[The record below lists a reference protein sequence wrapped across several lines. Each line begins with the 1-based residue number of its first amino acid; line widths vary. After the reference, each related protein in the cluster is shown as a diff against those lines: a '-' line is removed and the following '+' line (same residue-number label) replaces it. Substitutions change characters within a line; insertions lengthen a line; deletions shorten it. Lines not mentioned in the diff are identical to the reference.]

1 MLKINYMQK
10 NWNFENSYLELPD
23 IFYSKTKAESFPK
36 LEILLKNENLIDT
49 LNINHKNFD
58 NLLLNT
64 INNRQINSFSQAYAG
79 HQFGH
84 FTILGDG
91 RATLLGEHININ
103 KDRFDIQ
110 LKGSGKTP
118 YSRNGD
124 GKGTLKS
131 MLREYIVSEAMHNL
145 NIKTTRSLAI
155 LNTGQK
161 IRRETFEDGGVLVRV
176 AKSHI
181 RVGTFQLASLSKKQ
195 SDIKELLEY
204 SINRLYPEL
213 LNENDKYLKFFEKI
227 TIEQMDLI
235 LNWQRVGFVHGV
247 MNTDNMSLSGETID
261 YGPCAF
267 LDEYNPNK
275 VFSSIDKN
283 GRYAFNNQPKIALW
297 NLARLAETFLHL
309 VDSTEEIAIKKIEHI
324 LKKYETEYNDKWL
337 EMMKDKIGI
346 NDYHEKD
353 YELIKEL
360 LDLMHIFKLD
370 YTKTFIK
377 IENNKL
383 KKFDFMLDWISKL
396 NKRKELN
403 KKIKKPKNLNPMII
417 PRNHIVEKVLNES
430 ANGNVK
436 NLFKFISLFKKPYES
451 SNPEEYMREP
461 TNKEKVYQ
469 TFCGT

>member
-1 MLKINYMQK
+1 MQTQ
-10 NWNFENSYLELPD
+10 WNFQNSYLTLPE
-23 IFYSKTKAESFPK
+23 IFYSKTRAEKFPNLK
-36 LEILLKNENLIDT
+36 VLLRNKNLINQ
-49 LNINHKNFD
+49 LNMESDNFD
-58 NLLLNT
+58 T
-64 INNRQINSFSQAYAG
+64 VIIESINNREINSFSQAYAG

-91 RATLLGEHININ
+91 RATLLGEHINAN
-103 KDRFDIQ
+103 NERFDIQ

-155 LNTGQK
+155 LNTGEK
-161 IRRETFEDGGVLVRV
+161 IQRETFEEGGILVRV

-181 RVGTFQLASLSKKQ
+181 RVGTFQLASLSKRQ
-195 SDIKELLEY
+195 NDIKELVEY
-204 SINRLYPEL
+204 TMNRLHPEI

-227 TIEQMDLI
+227 TQDQINLI
-235 LNWQRVGFVHGV
+235 IDWQRVGFIHGV

-309 VDSTEEIAIKKIEHI
+309 IDTNEKIAIKKIENI
-324 LKKYETEYNDKWL
+324 LKKYETIYHDLWL
-337 EMMKDKIGI
+337 KMMKDKIGV
-346 NDYHEKD
+346 NQNHEKD
-353 YELIKEL
+353 KDLIREL
-360 LDLMHIFKLD
+360 LDLMQIYKLD
-370 YTKTFIK
+370 YTNTFVKIK
-377 IENNKL
+377 YDNLN
-383 KKFDFMLDWISKL
+383 KFDFMHEWISKL
-396 NKRKELN
+396 NQRRELN
-403 KKIKKPKNLNPMII
+403 DKTKKINDANPKII
-417 PRNHIVEKVLNES
+417 PRNHIIENILDDCSKENYNELNR
-430 ANGNVK
+430 
-436 NLFKFISLFKKPYES
+436 FISLLNDPYNS
-451 SNPEEYMREP
+451 DIPDKYMKEP
-461 TNKEKVYQ
+461 TNEEKVYQ

>member
-1 MLKINYMQK
+1 MQTQ
-10 NWNFENSYLELPD
+10 WNFQNSYLTLPE
-23 IFYSKTKAESFPK
+23 IFYSKTRAEKFPNLK
-36 LEILLKNENLIDT
+36 VLLRNKNLINQ
-49 LNINHKNFD
+49 LNMESDNFD
-58 NLLLNT
+58 KVIIES
-64 INNRQINSFSQAYAG
+64 INNREINSFSQAYAG

-91 RATLLGEHININ
+91 RATLLGEHINAN
-103 KDRFDIQ
+103 NERFDIQ

-155 LNTGQK
+155 LNTGEK
-161 IRRETFEDGGVLVRV
+161 IQREIFEEGGILVRV

-181 RVGTFQLASLSKKQ
+181 RVGTFQLASLSKRQ
-195 SDIKELLEY
+195 NDIKELLEY
-204 SINRLYPEL
+204 TINRLHPEI

-227 TIEQMDLI
+227 TQDQINLI
-235 LNWQRVGFVHGV
+235 IDWQRVGFIHGV

-309 VDSTEEIAIKKIEHI
+309 IDTNEKIAIKKIENI
-324 LKKYETEYNDKWL
+324 LKKYETIYHDLWL
-337 EMMKDKIGI
+337 KMMKDKIGV
-346 NDYHEKD
+346 NQNHEKD
-353 YELIKEL
+353 KDLIREL
-360 LDLMHIFKLD
+360 LDLMQIYKLD
-370 YTKTFIK
+370 YTNTFVKIK
-377 IENNKL
+377 YNNL
-383 KKFDFMLDWISKL
+383 NKFDFMHEWISKL
-396 NKRKELN
+396 NQRRELN
-403 KKIKKPKNLNPMII
+403 DKTKKINDANPKII
-417 PRNHIVEKVLNES
+417 PRNHIIENILDDCSKENYNELNR
-430 ANGNVK
+430 
-436 NLFKFISLFKKPYES
+436 FISLLNDPYNS
-451 SNPEEYMREP
+451 DIPDEYMKEP
-461 TNKEKVYQ
+461 TNEEKVYQ

>member
-1 MLKINYMQK
+1 MQTQ
-10 NWNFENSYLELPD
+10 WNFQNSYLTLPE
-23 IFYSKTKAESFPK
+23 IFYSKTRAEKFPNLK
-36 LEILLKNENLIDT
+36 VLLRNKNLINQ
-49 LNINHKNFD
+49 LNMESDNFD
-58 NLLLNT
+58 KVIIES
-64 INNRQINSFSQAYAG
+64 INNREINSFSQAYAG

-91 RATLLGEHININ
+91 RATLLGEHINN
-103 KDRFDIQ
+103 KNERFDVQ

-155 LNTGQK
+155 LNTGEK
-161 IRRETFEDGGVLVRV
+161 IQRETFEEGGILVRV

-181 RVGTFQLASLSKKQ
+181 RVGTFQLASLSKRQ
-195 SDIKELLEY
+195 NDIKELLEY
-204 SINRLYPEL
+204 TINRLHPEI

-227 TIEQMDLI
+227 TQDQINLI
-235 LNWQRVGFVHGV
+235 IDWQRVGFIHGV

-309 VDSTEEIAIKKIEHI
+309 IDTNEKIAIKKIENI
-324 LKKYETEYNDKWL
+324 LKKYETIYHDLWL
-337 EMMKDKIGI
+337 KMMKDKIGV
-346 NDYHEKD
+346 NQNHEKD
-353 YELIKEL
+353 KDLIIEL
-360 LDLMHIFKLD
+360 LDLMQIYKLD
-370 YTKTFIK
+370 YTNTFVK
-377 IENNKL
+377 IQHNNL
-383 KKFDFMLDWISKL
+383 NKFDFMHEWISKL
-396 NKRKELN
+396 NQRRKLN
-403 KKIKKPKNLNPMII
+403 DKTKKINNANPKII
-417 PRNHIVEKVLNES
+417 PRNHIIENILDDCSKENYNELNR
-430 ANGNVK
+430 
-436 NLFKFISLFKKPYES
+436 FISLLNDPYNS
-451 SNPEEYMREP
+451 DIPDEYMKEP
-461 TNKEKVYQ
+461 TNEEKVYQ

>member
-1 MLKINYMQK
+1 MQTQ
-10 NWNFENSYLELPD
+10 WNFQNSYLTLPE
-23 IFYSKTKAESFPK
+23 IFYSKTRAEKFPNLK
-36 LEILLKNENLIDT
+36 VLLRNKNLINK
-49 LNINHKNFD
+49 LNMKSDNFD
-58 NLLLNT
+58 T
-64 INNRQINSFSQAYAG
+64 VIIESINNREINSFSQAYAG

-84 FTILGDG
+84 YTILGDG
-91 RATLLGEHININ
+91 RATLLGEHINN
-103 KDRFDIQ
+103 KNERFDVQ

-155 LNTGQK
+155 LNTGEK
-161 IRRETFEDGGVLVRV
+161 IQRETFEEGGILVRV

-181 RVGTFQLASLSKKQ
+181 RVGTFQLASLSKRQ
-195 SDIKELLEY
+195 NDIKELLEY
-204 SINRLYPEL
+204 TINRLHPEI

-227 TIEQMDLI
+227 TQDQINLI
-235 LNWQRVGFVHGV
+235 IDWQRVGFIHGV

-309 VDSTEEIAIKKIEHI
+309 IDTNEDLAIKKIENA
-324 LKKYETEYNDKWL
+324 LKKYETKYHDQWL
-337 EMMKDKIGI
+337 EMMKSKIGI
-346 NDYHEKD
+346 NQNHVKD
-353 YELIKEL
+353 KDLIIEL
-360 LDLMHIFKLD
+360 LDLMQVFKLD
-370 YTKTFIK
+370 YTNTFIE
-377 IENNKL
+377 IENNNL
-383 KKFDFMLDWISKL
+383 KKFDFMHKWIEKL
-396 NKRKELN
+396 NLRKKFN
-403 KKIKKPKNLNPMII
+403 KNITEQKFSNPNII
-417 PRNHIVEKVLNES
+417 PRNHIIENILNECKD
-430 ANGNVK
+430 GNYK
-436 NLFKFISLFKKPYES
+436 KLNLFISLL
-451 SNPEEYMREP
+451 SNPYNSDIPEEFIKEP
-461 TNKEKVYQ
+461 TNEEKVYE

>member
-1 MLKINYMQK
+1 MN
-10 NWNFENSYLELPD
+10 NDWNFSNSYLELPN
-23 IFYSKTKAESFPK
+23 IFYSNTRPANFENLK
-36 LEILLKNENLIDT
+36 IILKNENLINLLDLNVEKFDT
-49 LNINHKNFD
+49 LIIDSIKSQTHNY
-58 NLLLNT
+58 
-64 INNRQINSFSQAYAG
+64 FSQAYAG
-79 HQFGH
+79 HQFGN

-91 RATLLGEHININ
+91 RATFLGEHISKDN
-103 KDRFDIQ
+103 KRFDIQ

-155 LNTGQK
+155 LNTGEK
-161 IRRETFEDGGVLVRV
+161 IQRETFEEGGILVRV

-195 SDIKELLEY
+195 NDIE
-204 SINRLYPEL
+204 EL
-213 LNENDKYLKFFEKI
+213 LNYTIKRLHPEILNEKDKYLKFFEII
-227 TIEQMDLI
+227 TENQINLI
-235 LNWQRVGFVHGV
+235 VDWQRVGFIHGV

-309 VDSTEEIAIKKIEHI
+309 IDRDENTAIKKIENI
-324 LKKYETEYNDKWL
+324 LKKYEAKYNNLWL
-337 EMMKDKIGI
+337 EMMKNKIGI
-346 NDYHEKD
+346 NQDHEKD
-353 YELIKEL
+353 RDLIKEF
-360 LDLMHIFKLD
+360 LDLMQIFKLD
-370 YTKTFIK
+370 YTNTFIAL
-377 IENNKL
+377 ENNGLEKYS
-383 KKFDFMLDWISKL
+383 FMNEWISKL
-396 NKRKELN
+396 NLR
-403 KKIKKPKNLNPMII
+403 KKINKNEKENKYFNPNII
-417 PRNHIVEKVLNES
+417 PRNHIIENIINECRV
-430 ANGNVK
+430 GNYK
-436 NLFKFISLFKKPYES
+436 KFNRFISLLKNPYNS
-451 SNPEEYMREP
+451 DIPEEFSKEP
-461 TNKEKVYQ
+461 SNEERVYE

>member
-1 MLKINYMQK
+1 MQTQ
-10 NWNFENSYLELPD
+10 WNFQNSYLTLPE
-23 IFYSKTKAESFPK
+23 IFYSKTRAEKFPNLK
-36 LEILLKNENLIDT
+36 VLLRNKNLINQ
-49 LNINHKNFD
+49 LNVESDNFD
-58 NLLLNT
+58 T
-64 INNRQINSFSQAYAG
+64 VIIESINNREINSFSQAYAG

-91 RATLLGEHININ
+91 RATLLGEHINAN
-103 KDRFDIQ
+103 NERFDIQ

-155 LNTGQK
+155 LNTGEK
-161 IRRETFEDGGVLVRV
+161 IQRETFEEGGILVRV

-181 RVGTFQLASLSKKQ
+181 RVGTFQLASLSKRQ
-195 SDIKELLEY
+195 NDIKELLEY
-204 SINRLYPEL
+204 TINRLHPEI

-227 TIEQMDLI
+227 TQDQINLI
-235 LNWQRVGFVHGV
+235 IDWQRVGFIHGV

-309 VDSTEEIAIKKIEHI
+309 IDTNEKIAIKKIENI
-324 LKKYETEYNDKWL
+324 LKKYETIYHDLWL
-337 EMMKDKIGI
+337 KMMKDKIGV
-346 NDYHEKD
+346 NQNHEKD
-353 YELIKEL
+353 KDLIREL
-360 LDLMHIFKLD
+360 LDLMQIYKLD
-370 YTKTFIK
+370 YTNTFVKIK
-377 IENNKL
+377 YDNLNK
-383 KKFDFMLDWISKL
+383 FGFMHEWISKL
-396 NKRKELN
+396 NQRRELN
-403 KKIKKPKNLNPMII
+403 DKTKKINDANPKII
-417 PRNHIVEKVLNES
+417 PRNHIIENILDDCSKENYNELNR
-430 ANGNVK
+430 
-436 NLFKFISLFKKPYES
+436 FISLLNDPYNS
-451 SNPEEYMREP
+451 DIPDEYMKEP
-461 TNKEKVYQ
+461 TNEEKVYQ

>member
-1 MLKINYMQK
+1 MLK

-23 IFYSKTKAESFPK
+23 IFYSKTKAENFPK
-36 LEILLKNENLIDT
+36 LELILKNKDLMDT
-49 LNINHKNFD
+49 LNINHENFD
-58 NLLLNT
+58 NLLLDT
-64 INNRQINSFSQAYAG
+64 IYNKQLNSFSQAYAG

-91 RATLLGEHININ
+91 RATLLGEHINNN
-103 KDRFDIQ
+103 KERFDIQ

-213 LNENDKYLKFFEKI
+213 LNEDDKYLKFFEKI
-227 TIEQMDLI
+227 TIEQMNLI
-235 LNWQRVGFVHGV
+235 LDWQRVGFVHGV

-261 YGPCAF
+261 FGPCAF

-283 GRYAFNNQPKIALW
+283 GRYAFINQPKIALW

-309 VDSTEEIAIKKIEHI
+309 VDRKEEIAIKKIEYI
-324 LKKYETEYNDKWL
+324 LKKNESAYQDNWL

-346 NDYHEKD
+346 NDNHEKD
-353 YELIKEL
+353 NELIKEL

-370 YTKTFIK
+370 YTNTFALIR
-377 IENNKL
+377 NNNL
-383 KKFDFMLDWISKL
+383 KKFDFMLDWVSKL
-396 NKRKELN
+396 NQRKKLN
-403 KKIKKPKNLNPMII
+403 KKIEAKNSNPMII

-430 ANGNVK
+430 TNGNFK
-436 NLFKFISLFKKPYES
+436 NLNNFISLLKKPYES
-451 SNPEEYMREP
+451 SIPEEYITEP
-461 TNKEKVYQ
+461 TNEEKVYQ

>member
-1 MLKINYMQK
+1 MLN

-23 IFYSKTKAESFPK
+23 IFYSKTKAENFPK
-36 LEILLKNENLIDT
+36 LELILKNKDLIDT
-49 LNINHKNFD
+49 LNINHENFD
-58 NLLLNT
+58 NLLLDT
-64 INNRQINSFSQAYAG
+64 IYNKQLNSFSQAYAG

-91 RATLLGEHININ
+91 RATLLGEHINNN
-103 KDRFDIQ
+103 KERFDIQ

-213 LNENDKYLKFFEKI
+213 LNEDDKYLKFFEKI
-227 TIEQMDLI
+227 TIEQMNLI
-235 LNWQRVGFVHGV
+235 LDWQRVGFVHGV

-261 YGPCAF
+261 FGPCAF

-283 GRYAFNNQPKIALW
+283 GRYAFSNQPKIALW

-309 VDSTEEIAIKKIEHI
+309 VDSKEEIAIKKIEYI
-324 LKKYETEYNDKWL
+324 LKKSETTFQDKWL
-337 EMMKDKIGI
+337 EMMKNKIGI
-346 NDYHEKD
+346 NGNHEKD
-353 YELIKEL
+353 NELIKEL

-370 YTKTFIK
+370 YTNTFVLIR
-377 IENNKL
+377 NNTL
-383 KKFDFMLDWISKL
+383 KKFDFMLDWVSKL
-396 NKRKELN
+396 NQRKKLN
-403 KKIKKPKNLNPMII
+403 KNIEAKNLNPMII

-430 ANGNVK
+430 ANGSFKNV
-436 NLFKFISLFKKPYES
+436 NKFISLLEDPYDS
-451 SNPEEYMREP
+451 SIPEEYMREP
-461 TNKEKVYQ
+461 TNEEKVYQ

>member
-1 MLKINYMQK
+1 MLN

-23 IFYSKTKAESFPK
+23 IFYSKTKAENFPK
-36 LEILLKNENLIDT
+36 LELILKNKDLMNT
-49 LNINHKNFD
+49 LNINHENFD
-58 NLLLNT
+58 NLLLDT
-64 INNRQINSFSQAYAG
+64 IYNKQLNSFSQAYAG

-91 RATLLGEHININ
+91 RATLLGEHINNN
-103 KDRFDIQ
+103 KERFDIQ

-213 LNENDKYLKFFEKI
+213 LNEDDKYLKFFEKI
-227 TIEQMDLI
+227 TIEQMNLI
-235 LNWQRVGFVHGV
+235 LDWQRVGFVHGV

-261 YGPCAF
+261 FGPCAF

-283 GRYAFNNQPKIALW
+283 GRYAFSNQPKIALW

-309 VDSTEEIAIKKIEHI
+309 VDRKEEIAIKKIEYI
-324 LKKYETEYNDKWL
+324 LKKNESTYQDNWL

-346 NDYHEKD
+346 NDNHEKD
-353 YELIKEL
+353 NELIKEL

-370 YTKTFIK
+370 YTNTFVLIR
-377 IENNKL
+377 NNNL
-383 KKFDFMLDWISKL
+383 KKFDFMLDWVSKL
-396 NKRKELN
+396 NQRKKLN
-403 KKIKKPKNLNPMII
+403 KKIEAKNSNPMII

-430 ANGNVK
+430 TNGNFK
-436 NLFKFISLFKKPYES
+436 NLNNFISLLKKPYES
-451 SNPEEYMREP
+451 SIPEEYITEP
-461 TNKEKVYQ
+461 TNEEKVYQ

>member
-1 MLKINYMQK
+1 MQTQ
-10 NWNFENSYLELPD
+10 WNFQNSYLTLPE
-23 IFYSKTKAESFPK
+23 IFYSKTRAEKFPNLK
-36 LEILLKNENLIDT
+36 VLLRNKNLINQ
-49 LNINHKNFD
+49 LNMESDNFD
-58 NLLLNT
+58 KVIIES
-64 INNRQINSFSQAYAG
+64 INNREINSFSQAYAG

-91 RATLLGEHININ
+91 RATLLGEHINNN
-103 KDRFDIQ
+103 KERFDIQ

-131 MLREYIVSEAMHNL
+131 MLREYIVSEAMYNL

-155 LNTGQK
+155 LNTGEK
-161 IRRETFEDGGVLVRV
+161 IQRETFEEGGILVRV

-181 RVGTFQLASLSKKQ
+181 RVGTFQLASLSKRQ
-195 SDIKELLEY
+195 NDIKELLEY
-204 SINRLYPEL
+204 TINRLHPEI

-227 TIEQMDLI
+227 TQDQINLI
-235 LNWQRVGFVHGV
+235 IDWQRVGFIHGV

-309 VDSTEEIAIKKIEHI
+309 IDTNEKIAIKKIENI
-324 LKKYETEYNDKWL
+324 LKKYETIYHDLWL
-337 EMMKDKIGI
+337 KMMKDKIGV
-346 NDYHEKD
+346 NQNHEKD
-353 YELIKEL
+353 KDLIREL
-360 LDLMHIFKLD
+360 LDLMQIHKLD
-370 YTKTFIK
+370 YTNTFVKIK
-377 IENNKL
+377 HNNL
-383 KKFDFMLDWISKL
+383 NKFDFMHEWISKL
-396 NKRKELN
+396 NQRRKLN
-403 KKIKKPKNLNPMII
+403 DKTKKINNANPKII
-417 PRNHIVEKVLNES
+417 PRNHIIENILDDCSKENYNELNR
-430 ANGNVK
+430 
-436 NLFKFISLFKKPYES
+436 FISLLNDPYNS
-451 SNPEEYMREP
+451 DIPDEYMKEP
-461 TNKEKVYQ
+461 TNEEKVYQ

>member
-1 MLKINYMQK
+1 MLN

-23 IFYSKTKAESFPK
+23 IFYSKTKAENFPK
-36 LEILLKNENLIDT
+36 LELILKNKDLMDT
-49 LNINHKNFD
+49 LNINHENFD
-58 NLLLNT
+58 NLLLDT
-64 INNRQINSFSQAYAG
+64 IYNKQLNSFSQAYAG

-91 RATLLGEHININ
+91 RATLLGEHINNN
-103 KDRFDIQ
+103 KERFDIQ

-213 LNENDKYLKFFEKI
+213 LNEDDKYLKFFEKI
-227 TIEQMDLI
+227 TIEQMNLI
-235 LNWQRVGFVHGV
+235 LDWQRVGFVHGV

-261 YGPCAF
+261 FGPCAF

-283 GRYAFNNQPKIALW
+283 GRYAFSNQPKIALW

-309 VDSTEEIAIKKIEHI
+309 VDSKEEIAIKKIEYI
-324 LKKYETEYNDKWL
+324 LKKSETTFQDKWL
-337 EMMKDKIGI
+337 EMMKNKIGI
-346 NDYHEKD
+346 NGNHEKD
-353 YELIKEL
+353 NELIKEL

-370 YTKTFIK
+370 YTNTFVLIR
-377 IENNKL
+377 NNTL
-383 KKFDFMLDWISKL
+383 KKFDFMLDWVSKL
-396 NKRKELN
+396 NQRKKLN
-403 KKIKKPKNLNPMII
+403 KKIEAKNSNPMII
-417 PRNHIVEKVLNES
+417 PRNHILEKVLNES
-430 ANGNVK
+430 TNGNFK
-436 NLFKFISLFKKPYES
+436 NLNKFISLLKKPYES
-451 SNPEEYMREP
+451 SIPEEYITEP
-461 TNKEKVYQ
+461 TNEEKVYQ